1 MKANELRRAFTEFFV
16 ERGHL
21 EIPSASLIPHDDSL
35 LFTNSGMVPFK
46 PYFIGQARPPHPRA
60 VTVQKCV
67 RAGGKH
73 NDLDEVGRT
82 SRHLTF
88 FEMLGNF
95 SFGDYFKEQAIP
107 MAWEFVTKVLE
118 LDPNRL
124 WVTVHLTDDEAEAI
138 WRDSVGVSP
147 ERIQRLDED
156 NWWRMADTGPNGPCS
171 EIFWDKG
178 PEFGVDGGPAHG
190 GEDRF
195 VEIWNLVFM
204 QFETDEQGNSTP
216 LPKPSI
222 DTGAGLERILSVLQG
237 KESVFQIDE
246 MARLIE
252 AAEAATGYRLGA
264 DDDSDLALRVLA
276 EHARTMTFLI
286 SDGVFPSNE
295 DRGYVLRRIMR
306 RAIRFAYLLGVNE
319 LVTSR
324 LVDAV
329 VDIMGDDYPQL
340 QSTRELV
347 RSVVSREETQFRR
360 TLATGSRVL
369 DEHLS
374 KLPVGAELAGSV
386 AFLLHDT
393 YGFPVEVTAE
403 VSSERGFTVDQAGFE
418 TEMAAQRV
426 RAKES
431 RKGAVQAA
439 DAEAVQDLLERTGL
453 TTFVGRDE
461 LVDVACEVLMV
472 TGLGTETVSVFLDRS
487 PFYAESG
494 GQVGDTGTITT
505 LTGTAEVIDTVYAV
519 PGVHRHLVRVTE
531 GEIRSGQSATASV
544 DVARRDAIR
553 RNHTGTHL
561 LHWALRQVLGDHV
574 KQQGSMVSPDRLRFD
589 FSHFDPL
596 TPGQI
601 AEIEDLAN
609 AEVLKNPGAEHPE
622 VTREEA
628 EGMGA
633 IAFFGD
639 KYGDRVR
646 VLRAGPSL
654 EFCGGTHV
662 KALGDIGLI
671 KIVSEGSIGSN
682 LRRIEA
688 VTGTGALDLL
698 RLEEDTIDQAAE
710 LLNVPRGD
718 VLDGLAKRV
727 GEMKALRDE
736 VRTLR
741 SRLAADQARTL
752 AQQAD
757 GGVVVARVDGLS
769 RDDMKDLAV
778 AVRDQDG
785 IRAVVLGGAPDGGGA
800 ALVAAA
806 RPGSGLEAGPL
817 IADAVKAIKGGGGK
831 GADLA
836 MAGGKDSSGLDE
848 ALNLARQAAATVAG

>member
-1 MKANELRRAFTEFFV
+1 
-16 ERGHL
+16 
-21 EIPSASLIPHDDSL
+21 
-35 LFTNSGMVPFK
+35 
-46 PYFIGQARPPHPRA
+46 
-60 VTVQKCV
+60 
-67 RAGGKH
+67 
-73 NDLDEVGRT
+73 
-82 SRHLTF
+82 
-88 FEMLGNF
+88 
-95 SFGDYFKEQAIP
+95 
-107 MAWEFVTKVLE
+107 
-118 LDPNRL
+118 
-124 WVTVHLTDDEAEAI
+124 
-138 WRDSVGVSP
+138 
-147 ERIQRLDED
+147 
-156 NWWRMADTGPNGPCS
+156 
-171 EIFWDKG
+171 
-178 PEFGVDGGPAHG
+178 
-190 GEDRF
+190 
-195 VEIWNLVFM
+195 M
-204 QFETDEQGNSTP
+204 QFETDEAGTSTP

-264 DDDSDLALRVLA
+264 DTDSDLALRVLA

-306 RAIRFAYLLGVNE
+306 RAIRFAYLLGVDE
-319 LVTSR
+319 LVTPR

-340 QSTRELV
+340 QTTRELV

-374 KLPVGAELAGSV
+374 KLPAGAELAGSV

-403 VSSERGFTVDQAGFE
+403 VSQERGFTVDQAGFA
-418 TEMAAQRV
+418 TEMEAQRT

-453 TTFVGRDE
+453 TTFVGRED

-472 TGLGTETVSVFLDRS
+472 TGLGTDTVSVFLNRS

-505 LTGTAEVIDTVYAV
+505 PTGTAVVLDTVYAV

-531 GEIRSGQSATASV
+531 GEVRSGQAATASI

-589 FSHFDPL
+589 FSHFDPV
-596 TPGQI
+596 TPEQI
-601 AEIEDLAN
+601 AAIEDLAN
-609 AEVLKNPGAEHPE
+609 AEVLANPGADHPE

-628 EGMGA
+628 EAMGA

-688 VTGTGALDLL
+688 VTGAGAVDLL
-698 RLEEDTIDQAAE
+698 RAEQATIDQAAE

-718 VLDGLAKRV
+718 VLDGLTKRV

-752 AQQAD
+752 AQQAE
-757 GGVVVARVDGLS
+757 GGVVVARIDGLS

-785 IRAVVLGGAPDGGGA
+785 IKAVVLGGAPDGGGA
-800 ALVAAA
+800 ALVAAT
-806 RPGSGLEAGPL
+806 RSGSGLEAGPL
-817 IADAVKAIKGGGGK
+817 IAEAVKAIKGGGGK
-831 GADLA
+831 GSDLA
-836 MAGGKDSSGLDE
+836 MAGGKDPAGLDE
-848 ALNLARQAAATVAG
+848 ALNLARQAAGAAG

>member
-46 PYFIGQARPPHPRA
+46 PYFLGQARPPHPRA

-439 DAEAVQDLLERTGL
+439 DAEAVQDLLERT
-453 TTFVGRDE
+453 
-461 LVDVACEVLMV
+461 
-472 TGLGTETVSVFLDRS
+472 
-487 PFYAESG
+487 
-494 GQVGDTGTITT
+494 
-505 LTGTAEVIDTVYAV
+505 
-519 PGVHRHLVRVTE
+519 
-531 GEIRSGQSATASV
+531 
-544 DVARRDAIR
+544 
-553 RNHTGTHL
+553 
-561 LHWALRQVLGDHV
+561 
-574 KQQGSMVSPDRLRFD
+574 
-589 FSHFDPL
+589 
-596 TPGQI
+596 
-601 AEIEDLAN
+601 
-609 AEVLKNPGAEHPE
+609 
-622 VTREEA
+622 
-628 EGMGA
+628 
-633 IAFFGD
+633 
-639 KYGDRVR
+639 
-646 VLRAGPSL
+646 
-654 EFCGGTHV
+654 
-662 KALGDIGLI
+662 
-671 KIVSEGSIGSN
+671 
-682 LRRIEA
+682 
-688 VTGTGALDLL
+688 
-698 RLEEDTIDQAAE
+698 
-710 LLNVPRGD
+710 
-718 VLDGLAKRV
+718 
-727 GEMKALRDE
+727 
-736 VRTLR
+736 
-741 SRLAADQARTL
+741 
-752 AQQAD
+752 
-757 GGVVVARVDGLS
+757 
-769 RDDMKDLAV
+769 
-778 AVRDQDG
+778 
-785 IRAVVLGGAPDGGGA
+785 
-800 ALVAAA
+800 
-806 RPGSGLEAGPL
+806 
-817 IADAVKAIKGGGGK
+817 
-831 GADLA
+831 
-836 MAGGKDSSGLDE
+836 
-848 ALNLARQAAATVAG
+848 